1 MIDFFMT
8 DQRVAWPSS
17 GAVGSECLDEG
28 ESARGSLRPDEPEY
42 R

>member
-8 DQRVAWPSS
+8 DQRVARPSS